1 MPTPKKPPKPSLT
14 TVLERIDRL
23 DARFGEMDSRF
34 GQMQSSLDSRFGEM
48 QGTMDSQFGEMGV
61 RIDSQT
67 LLLED
72 MRAQNRATIE
82 AVETSR
88 QALEQKIDTLTRD
101 TRERIAVLDA
111 AIKHLAK
118 EGRSHDA
125 SLDLAIRD
133 LKVSVQENSVD
144 IRDLKAGLQQNSI
157 DVRELAGKV
166 EALTRLEERIAA
178 LERRL
183 V

>member
-34 GQMQSSLDSRFGEM
+34 GEMQSSMDTRFGQMDSR
-48 QGTMDSQFGEMGV
+48 FGEMGV

-101 TRERIAVLDA
+101 TSERIAVLDA
-111 AIKHLAK
+111 AIKHLAQ